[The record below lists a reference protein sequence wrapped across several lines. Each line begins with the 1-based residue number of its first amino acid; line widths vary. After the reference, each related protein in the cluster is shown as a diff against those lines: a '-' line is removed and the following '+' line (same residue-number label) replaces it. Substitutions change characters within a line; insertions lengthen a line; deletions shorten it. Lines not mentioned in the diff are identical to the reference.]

1 MRYLGSRMFKKCS
14 DGQHE
19 LCPNYDIDS
28 EERLEYVDCRCP
40 CHHAIEAAA
49 WDEERDRVAERKSE
63 FIAAVEQVFGHK
75 IGGGH
80 AV

>member
-1 MRYLGSRMFKKCS
+1 MRYLGSKLFQRCKEWNHDRCS
-14 DGQHE
+14 
-19 LCPNYDIDS
+19 NYDLVS
-28 EERLEYVDCRCP
+28 ETDLSYIECSCT

-75 IGGGH
+75 IGGSH